1 MDTSPN
7 TNNSEETNNSN
18 SNQSQTMP
26 VLFFEENWTID
37 DYIREL
43 TAGSYI
49 IKEYF
54 DIALNEIKLYHCIK
68 IREMLK
74 YELCNSRNKRHKNAF
89 LNILRDTEKIYNQH
103 LEDICDIYNI
113 EFTYPYLEDTEMNK
127 CIEYMSDSL
136 IRFNTFDEVSN
147 NNQTHINLYII
158 KIGIEIKYLET
169 KLKNL
174 EQTWNL
180 GLE

>member
-1 MDTSPN
+1 
-7 TNNSEETNNSN
+7 
-18 SNQSQTMP
+18 
-26 VLFFEENWTID
+26 
-37 DYIREL
+37 
-43 TAGSYI
+43 
-49 IKEYF
+49 
-54 DIALNEIKLYHCIK
+54 
-68 IREMLK
+68 MLK

-113 EFTYPYLEDTEMNK
+113 EFTYPYLEDTEMTE

-136 IRFNTFDEVSN
+136 IRLNTFDEVSN
-147 NNQTHINLYII
+147 INQTHINLYII
-158 KIGIEIKYLET
+158 KIGIEIKYLEK